1 MRLVFG
7 ECEFDTGQRI
17 VLRHG
22 QVIPLSAKGLQLL
35 ELLID
40 RRPEAVA
47 KDDILERLWP
57 GTFVSDASLY
67 NVVNEV
73 RAALGDTPQAGRYI
87 RTLPRFVY
95 AFRAEARPAPATASP
110 AVALS
115 GPRLVSRRGEWP
127 LSVGPNLVGRDRD
140 CAVRI
145 DSGTLSRRHA
155 RVDVTAAETR
165 LEDLGSKNGTFVNGQ
180 RVTYSVALQDMTRS
194 NLDLSQ

>member
-87 RTLPRFVY
+87 RTLPRFGY
-95 AFRAEARPAPATASP
+95 AFRAEARPAPARSRLSPRRTTMTAE
-110 AVALS
+110 
-115 GPRLVSRRGEWP
+115 RVSRK
-127 LSVGPNLVGRDRD
+127 VGRSHRAEDRTD
-140 CAVRI
+140 KDTKRRRRI
-145 DSGTLSRRHA
+145 EGVAAHIPTDSDELAKDECPS
-155 RVDVTAAETR
+155 
-165 LEDLGSKNGTFVNGQ
+165 LGEL
-180 RVTYSVALQDMTRS
+180 RSVE
-194 NLDLSQ
+194 